1 MERSKL
7 PHASRRF
14 NPYGDAASRHRG
26 TSARRAVQPH
36 GRATTSRA
44 LGGQHESI
52 KISASDNVRFG
63 KSSRSPAAPRLAG
76 GWASRGTPVVWVVH
90 ASGSQGQRARTRV
103 IMEALATERYDRKF
117 AAGASR
123 RFNPYGEAAP
133 RRRVGYFKII
143 VALRSAKV
151 VSTSASAR
159 GAVSARPVARLR
171 PRRSR

>member
-1 MERSKL
+1 VERSKL

-14 NPYGDAASRHRG
+14 NPYGDAAPRHRG
-26 TSARRAVQPH
+26 TSARRAVQPQ

-103 IMEALATERYDRKF
+103 IMEALASERYKRGY
-117 AAGASR
+117 AGR

-133 RRRVGYFKII
+133 RRRVCYFETLLAI
-143 VALRSAKV
+143 RSAKV